1 MSIKA
6 EVAIPVHPGDILQD
20 MLSEEGITQSAF
32 AQRIGVGQSA
42 INNICGGSRGISAA
56 MAVKISRAFGY
67 TPAHFWLNLQTDW
80 DLSQIDD
87 DEGANIK
94 PIRKKA

>member
-6 EVAIPVHPGDILQD
+6 EVAIPVHPGEILQD
-20 MLSEEGITQSAF
+20 MLSEENITQTAF
-32 AQRIGVGQSA
+32 AQRIGVDQST
-42 INNICGGSRGISAA
+42 INEICRGRRGISAA

-67 TPAHFWLNLQTDW
+67 TPAQFWLNLQTDW

-87 DEGANIK
+87 DEGADIE